1 MTAARLRLTLV
12 LAGLALGGIVL
23 LTWTQA
29 WIEVALVDATTLE
42 VTGQAAAP
50 VLSTLGIAVLALSAA
65 LTIAGPVLRRVLGVV
80 QALIGVAVVSAAAT
94 VIVDPIGASASTIT
108 EATAVAGSQSV
119 AALVASVAPALWPWL
134 AAAGGALLTIVGSAV
149 VITASRWP
157 RASRKYEA
165 EGRSDPSSAD
175 AWDALSEGDD
185 PTSR

>member
-1 MTAARLRLTLV
+1 MTAARLRLGLV

-23 LTWTQA
+23 LTWTQNWA
-29 WIEVALVDATTLE
+29 AVVLVDGTPLK

-80 QALIGVAVVSAAAT
+80 QALIGAAVVSAAVA
-94 VIVDPIGASASTIT
+94 VIVDPVGASASTIT

-119 AALVASVAPALWPWL
+119 AALVASVEPAFWPWL
-134 AAAGGALLTIVGSAV
+134 ATACGALLTIVGSAV
-149 VITASRWP
+149 VITAGRWP

-165 EGRSDPSSAD
+165 ERSTDPSSAS
-175 AWDALSEGDD
+175 AWDALSGGDD